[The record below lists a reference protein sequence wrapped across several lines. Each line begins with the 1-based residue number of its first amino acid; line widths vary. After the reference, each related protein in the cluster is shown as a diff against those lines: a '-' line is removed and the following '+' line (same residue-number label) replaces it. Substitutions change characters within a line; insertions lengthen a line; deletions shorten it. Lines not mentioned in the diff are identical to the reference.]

1 MDVVGEFTGVLK
13 SKVLCRRMRV
23 SQTKGRVAGGFG
35 KSTLEARALTKV
47 TTMAT
52 ALPSRPTPRNW
63 MDAKS
68 LLHCAKVSQD
78 GPQCALVPDSAENT
92 DHIAVVY
99 DKGDTPPKIT
109 IHEVSGSVH
118 TVCANGVAVAVVA
131 SANGPAPR
139 VDDVLLVERAL

>member
-1 MDVVGEFTGVLK
+1 MP
-13 SKVLCRRMRV
+13 
-23 SQTKGRVAGGFG
+23 AI
-35 KSTLEARALTKV
+35 RALTKV

-52 ALPSRPTPRNW
+52 ALPSRPSPRDW
-63 MDAKS
+63 MEAYG
-68 LLHCAKVSQD
+68 LLPCARDPQD
-78 GPQCALVPDSAENT
+78 GPQCALVPDSVEDN

-99 DKGDTPPKIT
+99 DKGDTPPEIT

-118 TVCANGVAVAVVA
+118 TVFANGVAVAVVA